1 MQEHGYRSSD
11 VEVRIQKYRCR
22 KEESMDVEQI
32 CAALGNK
39 TRYQLIKAL
48 KEKAIGTCCNRIE
61 FFENGVSVGD
71 VVKFT
76 GLAQSTVSQHL
87 AVLEKANLIRKEKRE
102 LWSCYFVNE
111 SVLEEFLK
119 QMQQDLL

>member
-1 MQEHGYRSSD
+1 
-11 VEVRIQKYRCR
+11 
-22 KEESMDVEQI
+22 MDAVAI
-32 CAALGNK
+32 CCALGNK

-48 KEKAIGTCCNRIE
+48 KDQAIGTCCDRIE

-87 AVLEKANLIRKEKRE
+87 AVLENAGLIRKEKRE
-102 LWSCYFVNE
+102 LWSCYFLNE
-111 SVLEEFLK
+111 EVLTTF
-119 QMQQDLL
+119 MQKMQIDLLEQR

>member
-1 MQEHGYRSSD
+1 MEA
-11 VEVRIQKYRCR
+11 EV
-22 KEESMDVEQI
+22 I
-32 CAALGNK
+32 CNALGNK

-48 KEKAIGTCCNRIE
+48 KEKSIATCCDRFE

-87 AVLEKANLIRKEKRE
+87 AVLEKAYLIRKEKRD
-102 LWSCYFVNE
+102 LWSCYFLNQE
-111 SVLEEFLK
+111 VLDEFME
-119 QMQQDLL
+119 QMKKDLL

>member
-1 MQEHGYRSSD
+1 ME
-11 VEVRIQKYRCR
+11 
-22 KEESMDVEQI
+22 MDVI
-32 CAALGNK
+32 CNALGNK

-48 KEKAIGTCCNRIE
+48 KDKSVATCCDRIE

-87 AVLEKANLIRKEKRE
+87 AVLEKANIIYKEKRE
-102 LWSCYFVNE
+102 SWSCYFLNQA
-111 SVLEEFLK
+111 VLEEFAA
-119 QMQQDLL
+119 QFNNDLL